1 MRTMYLAIVLCLFAG
16 SAFAQAAATW
26 EVRKMP
32 SGRCEVVRID
42 PKPAAGTR
50 VAGLTKRNSAPKRSE
65 TDSGKRRNVRGKRQ
79 K

>member
-1 MRTMYLAIVLCLFAG
+1 MRSIYLAIILCLFVS

-32 SGRCEVVRID
+32 SGQCEVVRID

-50 VAGLTKRNSAPKRSE
+50 VAGPYKTKQRAEDERKRLRKTPKCP
-65 TDSGKRRNVRGKRQ
+65 K
-79 K
+79 

>member
-1 MRTMYLAIVLCLFAG
+1 MRSIYLAIILCLFVG

-32 SGRCEVVRID
+32 SGQCEVMRID

-50 VAGLTKRNSAPKRSE
+50 VAGPYKTKQRAEDERKRLRKTPKCP
-65 TDSGKRRNVRGKRQ
+65 K
-79 K
+79 

>member
-1 MRTMYLAIVLCLFAG
+1 MRTMYLTIVLCLFAV

-32 SGRCEVVRID
+32 SGRCEVMRID

-50 VAGLTKRNSAPKRSE
+50 VAGPYKTKQRAEEERKRLRK
-65 TDSGKRRNVRGKRQ
+65 TPRCKG
-79 K
+79 